1 MSKALAKSTEVA
13 EVVLLS
19 AFETSIDSEMK
30 FVLYESSICSRS
42 LAIAY

>member
-1 MSKALAKSTEVA
+1 MSKTLAKSTEVS

-19 AFETSIDSEMK
+19 AFERSIDSEIK

-42 LAIAY
+42 LTIVY